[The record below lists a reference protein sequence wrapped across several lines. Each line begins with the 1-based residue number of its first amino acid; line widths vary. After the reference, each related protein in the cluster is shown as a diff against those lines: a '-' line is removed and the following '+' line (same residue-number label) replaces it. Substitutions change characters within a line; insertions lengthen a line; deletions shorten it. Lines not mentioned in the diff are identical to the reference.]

1 MASASDELQLPNIGS
16 IDIAASSPLG
26 VGAAVTQRQSLSL
39 LADLAR
45 CDHEIAAAR
54 RALFTG
60 SIPIADA
67 LLWYCDWCRERELLE
82 SAEIH
87 AELPEASI
95 H

>member
-1 MASASDELQLPNIGS
+1 MASVTDELHLPNIGS
-16 IDIAASSPLG
+16 IDIAASGPLG
-26 VGAAVTQRQSLSL
+26 IGVAATQRQSLSL
-39 LADLAR
+39 RAELAR

-54 RALFTG
+54 GALFTG